1 MKIMK
6 DTIIALATPAG
17 TSAIAVVRV
26 SGEAVPAI
34 CKAVLPGFKM
44 QARVASLAKAQTPDA
59 GLIDKLL
66 AIYFPAPNSYTG
78 EDVLEL
84 FPHGNPFIVR
94 KLMET
99 ICKVSDVRLSERG
112 EFTKRAFLN
121 GKMDLTQAEA
131 VGDILSARDAK
142 SLNNAH
148 RLLSGEVSGE
158 IKALAEKIKEVSA
171 LLELEVDFA
180 EDI

>member
-1 MKIMK
+1 MK

-17 TSAIAVVRV
+17 TSAIAIVRV
-26 SGEAVPAI
+26 SGEAVPEI
-34 CKAVLPGFKM
+34 CKAVLPEFKM
-44 QARVASLAKAQTPDA
+44 QPRIASLTKVQSPAT

-94 KLMET
+94 KLMGA
-99 ICKVSDVRLSERG
+99 ICEVPGVRLAERG

-131 VGDILSARDAK
+131 LVDILQARDEK
-142 SLNNAH
+142 SLSNAH
-148 RLLSGEVSGE
+148 RLLSGEVSSE